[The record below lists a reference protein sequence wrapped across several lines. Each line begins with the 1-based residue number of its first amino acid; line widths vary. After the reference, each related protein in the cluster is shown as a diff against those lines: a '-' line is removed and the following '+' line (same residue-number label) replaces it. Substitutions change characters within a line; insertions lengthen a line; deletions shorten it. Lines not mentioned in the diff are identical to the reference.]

1 MPNFLLEPGFAI
13 YAALAVA
20 LVVWIGIFAF
30 LWRLDR
36 LARELRRR
44 LDQAPRAE
52 APAPR
57 ATLEAR
63 GSHPQTHIAT
73 NEESGVSG

>member
-1 MPNFLLEPGFAI
+1 MPNFLLDPGFAI

-20 LVVWIGIFAF
+20 LVVWIGIFTF

-36 LARELRRR
+36 QTRELRQR

-57 ATLEAR
+57 ATLETRAAHPPAR
-63 GSHPQTHIAT
+63 MAT
-73 NEESGVSG
+73 NDE

>member
-1 MPNFLLEPGFAI
+1 MDFLLEPGLAI
-13 YAALAVA
+13 YLALAVA

-36 LARELRRR
+36 QMRALRAR
-44 LDQAPRAE
+44 LDAEPRAE

-57 ATLEAR
+57 ATLEVRNGHSQA
-63 GSHPQTHIAT
+63 PIAT
-73 NEESGVSG
+73 KNE

>member
-1 MPNFLLEPGFAI
+1 MPNFLLDPGFAI

-30 LWRLDR
+30 LWRVDR
-36 LARELRRR
+36 QTRELRRR

-57 ATLEAR
+57 ATLEVRNAP
-63 GSHPQTHIAT
+63 PQPCMAT
-73 NEESGVSG
+73 NDE